1 MKFYSSTLFATF
13 AVFGLAA
20 CGKKAQAE
28 PHQKADSVAVVYDT
42 LVEKTKEEPFT
53 FQTFSKKLKTKHFA
67 YDTKFVLAQS
77 NSNPNLANA
86 INEWVNEQ
94 LGGKYQGNLNEGD
107 AMLSYYQK
115 RWIREEDKDVTDGEN
130 SFAISKVYETE
141 QFITLEAETYWY
153 GGGAHGGSSLMGATF
168 RKSDGRKFDKSMI
181 GNNKLLRKELIRG
194 LVKAFEVSNKEEL
207 SGVLQC
213 SAIDGYDDVDTR
225 LAVLPLPE
233 ADPWLTKKGMQLVY
247 QQYEIAPYAAGSPSV
262 LIPLVKLHPMLNASG
277 KTYLK

>member
-1 MKFYSSTLFATF
+1 M
-13 AVFGLAA
+13 
-20 CGKKAQAE
+20 
-28 PHQKADSVAVVYDT
+28 
-42 LVEKTKEEPFT
+42 
-53 FQTFSKKLKTKHFA
+53 
-67 YDTKFVLAQS
+67 
-77 NSNPNLANA
+77 
-86 INEWVNEQ
+86 
-94 LGGKYQGNLNEGD
+94 LN
-107 AMLSYYQK
+107 YYQK
-115 RWIREEDKDVTDGEN
+115 RWVREEEKDVTDGEN
-130 SFAISKVYETE
+130 NFSISKVYETE
-141 QFITLEAETYWY
+141 QFITLEAETYWF

-194 LVKAFEVSNKEEL
+194 LIKALEVSNKEEL

-225 LAVLPLPE
+225 LALLPLPE

-262 LIPLVKLHPMLNASG
+262 LIPLAKLKLMLNASG